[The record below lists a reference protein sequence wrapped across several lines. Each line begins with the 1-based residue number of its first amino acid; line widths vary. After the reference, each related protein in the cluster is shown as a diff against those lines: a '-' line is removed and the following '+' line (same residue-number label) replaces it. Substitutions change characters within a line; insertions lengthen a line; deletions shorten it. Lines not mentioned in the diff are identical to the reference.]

1 MRLEVGDDV
10 GVTVA
15 THGWIG
21 AEMSRGKFMLEE
33 GAEMQWKEERE
44 VSFLHSYFDVAPIN
58 NTRIVLG
65 SLNFT
70 QYNNIKKIGAL
81 TTCMYAH
88 VVCSN
93 MLFVFLVYGSVFTI
107 LLLEGWKQ
115 LPCILLWKIKV

>member
-1 MRLEVGDDV
+1 
-10 GVTVA
+10 
-15 THGWIG
+15 
-21 AEMSRGKFMLEE
+21 MLEE

-44 VSFLHSYFDVAPIN
+44 VSFLHSYFDGASIY
-58 NTRIVLG
+58 NTLIVLG

-88 VVCSN
+88 IVCSN

-107 LLLEGWKQ
+107 LSLKDGNSY
-115 LPCILLWKIKV
+115 PAYFCGR

>member
-44 VSFLHSYFDVAPIN
+44 VSFLHSYFDGASIY

-70 QYNNIKKIGAL
+70 QHNNIKKIGAL

-93 MLFVFLVYGSVFTI
+93 MLFVFLVYGSI
-107 LLLEGWKQ
+107 LRSCSLKDGNSY
-115 LPCILLWKIKV
+115 PVYFCGR